1 MSRRPSPTFPR
12 TLTRLWSHTDP
23 ASETVRTSDALD
35 RPTMHR
41 RVTTDG
47 GDYWVCSETG
57 QLEHTVL
64 IPPAPDAYDGH
75 WREMVE
81 RGEPTAKQK
90 RSAKELLERFA
101 PYRTHGRMFEIA
113 TGLGPVVEMA
123 RDLGWQPEGIEFSPF
138 AAQHTT
144 DRTGI
149 PVQVGPAEAMQL
161 EENAYD
167 LVIMDNLFE
176 HLTQPRHVLHT
187 AAKALRP
194 GGVIYLQTLNA
205 QCLSLHAQ
213 PLGWIYFAPGHQFVP
228 TRLSFQHY
236 LDHCGLEFVF
246 RTTRGFRPRP
256 QRDEHDI
263 NGVARSYEKIV
274 SHLAR
279 ATHTGHRIECI
290 LRRKAQ

>member
-1 MSRRPSPTFPR
+1 MSRRPTSTFPR

-23 ASETVRTSDALD
+23 ASETMRTSDALD
-35 RPTMHR
+35 HPTMHR
-41 RVTTDG
+41 LVTTDG

-57 QLEHTVL
+57 QLEHTVTQA
-64 IPPAPDAYDGH
+64 PPPTTYDSH
-75 WREMVE
+75 WQEMVE
-81 RGEPTAKQK
+81 RGEPTDRQK
-90 RSAKELLERFA
+90 RSAKELLERFT

-123 RDLGWQPEGIEFSPF
+123 RDLGWKPEGIEFSPF
-138 AAQHTT
+138 AAKHTT

-167 LVIMDNLFE
+167 LIIMDNLFE

-187 AAKALRP
+187 AARALRP
-194 GGVIYLQTLNA
+194 GGVIYLQTLNG

-213 PLGWIYFAPGHQFVP
+213 PTGWIYFVPGHQFVP

-256 QRDEHDI
+256 QRDEDTI
-263 NGVARSYEKIV
+263 PGFARSYEKIV

-290 LRRKAQ
+290 LRRKTD